1 MEASDVAATG
11 ARSASA
17 KAKLAAVPARHY
29 ITWMA
34 MCLMTVS
41 AVASIRNT
49 PSMATYGLA
58 AVSLYILPAIV
69 FLLPTALVAAEL
81 ASGWD
86 GGVYNWCREGISA
99 PMGFLAVWTQFA
111 MTIFYYPS
119 LLAYVAST
127 FAYVI
132 NPDLASNGFYTAA
145 VIIVVFWVATMISLR
160 GVGAIAGLA
169 SGGLIVGTLIPAT
182 GLLILGIVYL
192 LQGNASAAP
201 MDSSHLFPEWAGVA
215 SLVLIVGN
223 FLSYA
228 GMEVNAVH
236 VSSLRDP
243 AKEFPRAMFL
253 AIGLV
258 VVIFTLPT
266 LAIAW
271 VVPAEELNLTAGV
284 MQAFSAFFEYFNV
297 TWLTPVIALMLI
309 AASLGGMMCWLAGPS
324 RGLLLIGRQEG
335 YLPPF
340 LQRVNKNNVQI
351 VILYAQ
357 AIVTTV
363 IALLFALLP
372 SVQSVYWIF
381 SCMTTQI
388 YLIMYVLM
396 FVAALR
402 LRRIAPDH
410 PRGYRAPFLP
420 VLVGVGIASTLAA
433 FAIGFVPPSQF
444 GNGSPVAYA
453 LLISAGVVLIGL
465 LIPFLFYRLRKP
477 SWRTSPQPTGT
488 ETAPAEAETPPEE
501 A

>member
-1 MEASDVAATG
+1 MEASVMEAGGKSAA
-11 ARSASA
+11 
-17 KAKLAAVPARHY
+17 PARETTASGKQY

-49 PSMATYGLA
+49 PSMAMYGLT
-58 AVSLYILPAIV
+58 AVFLYVLPAIV
-69 FLLPTALVAAEL
+69 FLLPTSLVAAEL
-81 ASGWD
+81 ASGWE
-86 GGVYNWCREGISA
+86 GGIYNWCTRGISA

-132 NPDLASNGFYTAA
+132 DPSLASNGFYTAA
-145 VIIVVFWVATMISLR
+145 VIIVVFWLATVVSLR

-169 SGGLIVGTLIPAT
+169 SGGLIVGTLIPAA
-182 GLLILGIVYL
+182 GLLVLGIVYL
-192 LQGNASAAP
+192 LQGNGSAAP
-201 MDSSHLFPEWAGVA
+201 MDASHLLPEWTGVA

-243 AKEFPRAMFL
+243 GKDFPRAMFL

-271 VVPAEELNLTAGV
+271 VVPADQLNLTAGV
-284 MQAFSAFFEYFNV
+284 MQAFAAFFAYFDV
-297 TWLTPVIALMLI
+297 TWLTPVIAIMLI

-340 LQRVNKNNVQI
+340 LQRMNKNNVQV
-351 VILYAQ
+351 VILLAQ
-357 AIVTTV
+357 GAITTV
-363 IALLFALLP
+363 IALLFAFLP

-381 SCMTTQI
+381 SCITTQI

-396 FVAALR
+396 FVAAWR
-402 LRRIAPDH
+402 LRNIAPDH
-410 PRGYRAPFLP
+410 PRGYRAPMLK
-420 VLVGVGIASTLAA
+420 VLVAVGLASTLAA
-433 FAIGFVPPSQF
+433 FGIGFVPPSQF
-444 GNGSPVAYA
+444 GGGSPVAYA
-453 LLISAGVVLIGL
+453 LLLLAGVVVIGL
-465 LIPFLFYRLRKP
+465 LIPFLFYRFRKP
-477 SWRTSPQPTGT
+477 SWKALPQGD
-488 ETAPAEAETPPEE
+488 EAGASEGGES
-501 A
+501 

>member
-1 MEASDVAATG
+1 MEAGVVEDGGRSRAAPKETAVAG
-11 ARSASA
+11 
-17 KAKLAAVPARHY
+17 KQY

-49 PSMATYGLA
+49 PSMAMYGLT
-58 AVSLYILPAIV
+58 AVFLYVLPAIV
-69 FLLPTALVAAEL
+69 FLVPTSLVAAEL
-81 ASGWD
+81 ASGWE
-86 GGVYNWCREGISA
+86 GGIYNWCTKGISA

-132 NPDLASNGFYTAA
+132 DPQLASNGFYTAA
-145 VIIVVFWVATMISLR
+145 VIIVVFWLATVISLR

-169 SGGLIVGTLIPAT
+169 SGGLIVGTLIPAA
-182 GLLILGIVYL
+182 GLLVLGIVYL

-201 MDSSHLFPEWAGVA
+201 MDASHLLPEWTGVA

-243 AKEFPRAMFL
+243 GREFPRAMFL

-258 VVIFTLPT
+258 VV
-266 LAIAW
+266 
-271 VVPAEELNLTAGV
+271 PADQLNLTAGV
-284 MQAFSAFFEYFNV
+284 MQAFAAFFAYFNV
-297 TWLTPVIALMLI
+297 TWLTPVIAIMLI

-340 LQRVNKNNVQI
+340 LQRMNKNNVQV
-351 VILYAQ
+351 VILLAQ
-357 AIVTTV
+357 GAITTI
-363 IALLFALLP
+363 IALLFAFLP

-381 SCMTTQI
+381 SCITTQI

-396 FVAALR
+396 FIAAWR

-410 PRGYRAPFLP
+410 PRGYRAPMLS
-420 VLVGVGIASTLAA
+420 VLVIVGLASTLAA

-444 GNGSPVAYA
+444 GGGDPLQYA
-453 LLISAGVVLIGL
+453 LLLLAGVAVIGL
-465 LIPFLFYRLRKP
+465 LIPFLFYRFRKP
-477 SWRTSPQPTGT
+477 SWK
-488 ETAPAEAETPPEE
+488 TAPPGDEAAVSEGGVS
-501 A
+501 